1 MAKELPDRDTII
13 VSMFYEMVAKHGV
26 KKHTDD
32 DGNDYIVWHKDDFKY
47 NTGYDVV
54 MTRTDDGDIRIT
66 LKR

>member
-1 MAKELPDRDTII
+1 MPKELPDRDTII
-13 VSMFYEMVAKHGV
+13 VSMFYELVAKYKV
-26 KKHTDD
+26 KKQTDG

-54 MTRTDDGDIRIT
+54 MTEESDGDIRIT